1 MAVQRSKHFPLFA
14 LGDLSFTGST
24 QIVNPFPGQ
33 SVSVVATLKGTAAPG
48 AHTVTAALDAGKG
61 LITVS
66 AFKDD
71 GSGALVAATDAV
83 SVDVLIVR
91 Q

>member
-14 LGDLSFTGST
+14 LGDLSFTGSA
-24 QIVNPFPGQ
+24 QIANPFPGQ
-33 SVSVVATLKGTAAPG
+33 SISTLVTLKGTAAPG
-48 AHTVTAALDAGKG
+48 ALVVTSAVDAAKG
-61 LITVS
+61 LVTIS

-71 GSGALVAATDAV
+71 GSGALVAATDSV
-83 SVDVLIVR
+83 TVDVLIVR